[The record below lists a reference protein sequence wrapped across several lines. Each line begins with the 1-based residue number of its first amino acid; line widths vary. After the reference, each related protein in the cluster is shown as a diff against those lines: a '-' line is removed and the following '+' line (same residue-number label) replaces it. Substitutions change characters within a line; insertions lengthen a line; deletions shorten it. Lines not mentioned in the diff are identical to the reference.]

1 MTLGSNKLTL
11 EQPIKIERTPNPMKF
26 WHIVAYCLA
35 SYFVIVVG
43 WPFYI
48 ALPVLF
54 TLVCLYVK
62 LTEDKQNKDDE

>member
-1 MTLGSNKLTL
+1 
-11 EQPIKIERTPNPMKF
+11 MKF

-62 LTEDKQNKDDE
+62 LTEDKQNKNDE

>member
-1 MTLGSNKLTL
+1 
-11 EQPIKIERTPNPMKF
+11 MKF

-35 SYFVIVVG
+35 SYFVIVVD

-48 ALPVLF
+48 AFPILF

-62 LTEDKQNKDDE
+62 LTEDKQNKDND